1 MKRVQQA
8 PQLPGGPQCATLRP
22 SYENMSAFLT
32 YKNSNLNTNDLALY
46 VGSTLEADLQNV
58 GTSGLNAQEQAAAQQ
73 RLNENMSSLQLF
85 EQRVATLSK
94 CMQEDIIQKQR
105 YSGQLYGLQQDI
117 AAQENNVKEMEQI
130 ANESQERSDTLDA
143 PYSKTTRWQTWF
155 PLGRPLQQR
164 SLPVLI
170 SFALL
175 FLVLS
180 LGMFLR
186 LASID
191 LQLGWLD
198 FTGPGVLSG
207 YGIGR

>member
-1 MKRVQQA
+1 MKRTQQR

-22 SYENMSAFLT
+22 NYESMSAFLQ
-32 YKNSNLNTNDLALY
+32 YKNRDLNTDNLSIYL
-46 VGSTLEADLQNV
+46 GGILQADLQNRA
-58 GTSGLNAQEQAAAQQ
+58 SAEPQEQAAIQQ
-73 RLNENMSSLQLF
+73 RSNENIGNLQLL
-85 EQRVATLSK
+85 EQRVATLTK
-94 CMQEDIIQKQR
+94 CIQDDIIQKQQ

-117 AAQENNVKEMEQI
+117 ANQEKEVKEMEQI

-143 PYSKTTRWQTWF
+143 PYSKTTRWQSWF
-155 PLGRPLQQR
+155 PLGRPLQQI
-164 SLPVLI
+164 SLPVLL

-191 LQLGWLD
+191 LELRWLN
-198 FTGPGVLSG
+198 FGSPGVLSG